1 MCLYPVHKANWFYAQ
16 YDKILAE
23 QFLSLLLTR
32 MIDQQTINQIFDT
45 ADIVDVISD
54 FVTLK
59 KSGANFKGLSPF
71 SNEKTPSFMVS
82 PAKGI
87 FKDFSSGKGG
97 NVVGF
102 LMEHEKLSYPEALRY
117 LANKYNIAIEEKEL
131 TAEEIQQK
139 NERESL
145 MAVTAY
151 ATGYFEVQLQ
161 TEEGKAV
168 GHGYFRNRGFRDD
181 ILKKFQ
187 LGYSPEKRTAFSEEA
202 GKNGYKKDYLVKTGL
217 SIERDQYIFDRFA
230 GRVIFP
236 IHSLS
241 GNVIGFG
248 GRTLKSDKNIAK
260 YLNSPESDIYHKSRV
275 LYGLFQAKKSIVS
288 AEQCFLVEG
297 YTDVISMHQ
306 AGIENV
312 VASSG
317 TALTTEQIRLIKR
330 FTENITILYDGDEA
344 GIKASFRGI
353 DMILEEGMN
362 VKVVMLPT
370 GEDPDS
376 YAQSHSSSEFLEYI
390 QSSEKDFISF
400 KTELLLA
407 DAQHDPIRR
416 AQLITDIVKSVAVIP
431 DGIMRS
437 VFLKDSSLL
446 LGVEEQVLYNE
457 VNRIRQR
464 KQEQQWRREQSGRN
478 FRQDHPVTAMPIQPV
493 VPGFVENVFSEVEE
507 REIIYFLLKFGNQL
521 LHMSGEEHTE
531 ISVAHYITREI
542 QNDELEFTNL
552 IYKQIFED
560 VKNLIERGEEVAER
574 YFVYHEH
581 AGVRE
586 LAVDIFTSR
595 YELSKVWKR
604 KEAYVELPGEN
615 LGFEVPKTL
624 LSYKMMVVE
633 KALSQ
638 LRVSLE
644 STEKSSDIE
653 ALNQV
658 LIRIQSLEG
667 IKRELSVG
675 LGGRTIIR

>member
-1 MCLYPVHKANWFYAQ
+1 
-16 YDKILAE
+16 
-23 QFLSLLLTR
+23 

-45 ADIVDVISD
+45 ADIVEVISD

-59 KSGANFKGLSPF
+59 KSGANYKGLSPF

-82 PAKGI
+82 PSKGI

-117 LANKYNIAIEEKEL
+117 LAGKYNIAIEEKEL
-131 TAEEIQQK
+131 TAEEIQHK

-151 ATGYFEVQLQ
+151 ATTYFEAQLQ

-168 GHGYFRNRGFRDD
+168 GHAYFRNRGFRDD
-181 ILKKFQ
+181 ILKKFE
-187 LGYSPEKRTAFSEEA
+187 LGYSPEKRTAFTEEA
-202 GKNGYKKDYLVKTGL
+202 GKNGYKKEYLVKTGL
-217 SIERDQYIFDRFA
+217 SIERDQYAFDRFA

-275 LYGLFQAKKSIVS
+275 LYGLFQAKKAIVT
-288 AEQCFLVEG
+288 AERCFLVEG

-317 TALTTEQIRLIKR
+317 TALSTDQIRLIKR

-376 YAQSHSSSEFLEYI
+376 YAQSHSSSEFLEFI
-390 QSSEKDFISF
+390 QSSERDFISF

-457 VNRIRQR
+457 VNKIRHR
-464 KQEQQWRREQSGRN
+464 KQEQQWRREQSGQN
-478 FRQDHPVTAMPIQPV
+478 YRQNQPFTELPRQPL

-507 REIIYFLLKFGNQL
+507 REIIYFLLKFGNAIL
-521 LHMSGEEHTE
+521 NMSHEEHTE
-531 ISVAHYITREI
+531 ISVAHYIIREI

-560 VKNLIERGEEVAER
+560 VKDLIERGEEVAER
-574 YFVYHEH
+574 YFVYHDH

-638 LRVSLE
+638 LRTELE
-644 STEKSSDIE
+644 STEKTSDIE

-658 LIRIQSLEG
+658 IVRIRSLEG
-667 IKRELSVG
+667 VKRELSVG
-675 LGGRTIIR
+675 LGGRTIIH

>member
-1 MCLYPVHKANWFYAQ
+1 
-16 YDKILAE
+16 LAE
-23 QFLSLLLTR
+23 QFVSLQISR

-45 ADIVDVISD
+45 ADIVEVISD

-59 KSGANFKGLSPF
+59 KSGTNYKGLSPF

-117 LANKYNIAIEEKEL
+117 LAQRYNIAIEEKEL

-145 MAVTAY
+145 MTVTAY
-151 ATGYFEVQLQ
+151 ATTYFSSRLESD
-161 TEEGKAV
+161 EGRAI
-168 GHGYFRNRGFRDD
+168 GLSYFRNRGFRDD
-181 ILKKFQ
+181 ILKKFE
-187 LGYSPEKRTAFSEEA
+187 LGYSPEKRTAFSDDA
-202 GKNGYKKDYLVKTGL
+202 GKNGYKKSYLVKTGL
-217 SIERDQYIFDRFA
+217 SIEGDDYLFDRFA

-248 GRTLKSDKNIAK
+248 GRTLKSDKKTPK
-260 YLNSPESDIYHKSRV
+260 YLNSPESDIYHKSKV

-288 AEQCFLVEG
+288 ADRCFLVEG

-330 FTENITILYDGDEA
+330 FTQNITILYDGDEA

-362 VKVVMLPT
+362 VKVVMLQA

-376 YAQSHSSSEFLEYI
+376 YAQSHSSSEFLEFI
-390 QSSEKDFISF
+390 KSSEKDFISF
-400 KTELLLA
+400 KTEILLA
-407 DAQHDPIRR
+407 DSQHDPIKRG
-416 AQLITDIVKSVAVIP
+416 QLISDIVKSVSVIP

-437 VFLKDSSLL
+437 VFLKESSLL
-446 LGVEEQVLYNE
+446 LGVEEQVLYTE
-457 VNRIRQR
+457 VNKIRQNR
-464 KQEQQWRREQSGRN
+464 QEQQWRREQSGRYQQ
-478 FRQDHPVTAMPIQPV
+478 REQPATTLPKQPV
-493 VPGFVENVFSEVEE
+493 VPGFVENVYSEIEE
-507 REIIYFLLKFGNQL
+507 REIIYFLLKFGNL
-521 LHMSGEEHTE
+521 KLHISGEERSE
-531 ISVAHYITREI
+531 ISVAQYIIREI

-552 IYKQIFED
+552 VYMQIFED
-560 VKNLIERGEEVAER
+560 VKDLIERGDEMAER
-574 YFVYHEH
+574 YFVNHDH

-604 KEAYVELPGEN
+604 KEAHVEMPGEN
-615 LGFEVPKTL
+615 LGLEVPKSL
-624 LSYKMMVVE
+624 LSYKMMVIE
-633 KALSQ
+633 KALDQ
-638 LRVSLE
+638 LRNELE
-644 STEKSSDIE
+644 VCEKKKDIE
-653 ALNQV
+653 TLNQV
-658 LIRIQSLEG
+658 IVRIQSLEG
-667 IKRELSVG
+667 VKRELSIG
-675 LGGRTIIR
+675 LGGRIIIR

>member
-1 MCLYPVHKANWFYAQ
+1 
-16 YDKILAE
+16 
-23 QFLSLLLTR
+23 

-45 ADIVDVISD
+45 ADIVEVISD

-59 KSGANFKGLSPF
+59 KTGANYKGLSPF
-71 SNEKTPSFMVS
+71 SNEKTPSFIVS

-117 LANKYNIAIEEKEL
+117 LAQRYNIAIEEKEL

-145 MAVTAY
+145 MAVTAF
-151 ATGYFEVQLQ
+151 ASNYFSSQLDSD
-161 TEEGKAV
+161 EGRAI
-168 GHGYFRNRGFRDD
+168 GLGYFRNRGIREDT
-181 ILKKFQ
+181 LKKFH
-187 LGYSPEKRTAFSEEA
+187 LGYSPEKRTAFSDEA
-202 GKNGYKKDYLVKTGL
+202 GKSGYKRSYLVKTGL
-217 SIERDQYIFDRFA
+217 SIEREDYLFDRFA

-275 LYGLFQAKKSIVS
+275 LYGLFHAKKSIVS

-306 AGIENV
+306 AGIVNV

-317 TALTTEQIRLIKR
+317 TALTVEQIRLIKR
-330 FTENITILYDGDEA
+330 FTQNITILYDGDEA

-390 QSSEKDFISF
+390 QTNEKDFISF

-407 DAQHDPIRR
+407 DAQHDPIKR
-416 AQLITDIVKSVAVIP
+416 AHLITDIVKSVAVIP

-437 VFLKDSSLL
+437 VFLKESGLL
-446 LGVEEQVLYNE
+446 LGVEEQILYNE
-457 VNRIRQR
+457 VNKIRQR
-464 KQEQQWRREQSGRN
+464 KQEHQWAREQSGR
-478 FRQDHPVTAMPIQPV
+478 RLQSAQPDTILPRQPV

-507 REIIYFLLKFGNQL
+507 REIIYFLLKFGNQK
-521 LHMSGEEHTE
+521 LHLRGEENAE
-531 ISVAHYITREI
+531 IGVAQYIIREI

-552 IYKQIFED
+552 VYKQIFEN
-560 VKNLIERGEEVAER
+560 VNELIDRGDEVAER
-574 YFVYHEH
+574 YFIYHDH
-581 AGVRE
+581 AGIRE

-638 LRVSLE
+638 LRKELE
-644 STEKSSDIE
+644 ESEKKQDLE
-653 ALNQV
+653 TLNQV
-658 LIRIQSLEG
+658 IVRIQSLERV
-667 IKRELSVG
+667 KRELSIG

>member
-1 MCLYPVHKANWFYAQ
+1 
-16 YDKILAE
+16 
-23 QFLSLLLTR
+23 

-45 ADIVDVISD
+45 ADIVEVISD

-59 KSGANFKGLSPF
+59 KSGANYKGLSPF

-82 PAKGI
+82 PSKGI

-117 LANKYNIAIEEKEL
+117 LASRYNIAIEEKEL
-131 TAEEIQQK
+131 TAEEIQHK

-151 ATGYFEVQLQ
+151 ATTYFEAQLQ

-168 GHGYFRNRGFRDD
+168 GHAYYRNRGFRDD
-181 ILKKFQ
+181 ILKKFE
-187 LGYSPEKRTAFSEEA
+187 LGYSPEKWAAFTEEA
-202 GKNGYKKDYLVKTGL
+202 TKNGYKKEYLIKTGL
-217 SIERDQYIFDRFA
+217 SIERERDQSVFDRFA

-275 LYGLFQAKKSIVS
+275 LYGLFQAKKAIVT
-288 AEQCFLVEG
+288 AERCFLVEG

-317 TALTTEQIRLIKR
+317 TALTADQIRLIKR

-362 VKVVMLPT
+362 VKVVMLPS

-376 YAQSHSSSEFLEYI
+376 YAQSHSSSEFLEFI
-390 QSSEKDFISF
+390 QSSERDFISF

-457 VNRIRQR
+457 VNKIRHK
-464 KQEQQWRREQSGRN
+464 KQEQQWRREQSGQN
-478 FRQDHPVTAMPIQPV
+478 YRQSQPITELPKQPV

-507 REIIYFLLKFGNQL
+507 REIIYFLLKFGNAIL
-521 LHMSGEEHTE
+521 NMSDEEHTE
-531 ISVAHYITREI
+531 ISVAHYIIREI

-560 VKNLIERGEEVAER
+560 VKDLIERGEEVAER
-574 YFVYHEH
+574 YFVYHDH

-638 LRVSLE
+638 LRTELE
-644 STEKSSDIE
+644 STEKNSDIE

-658 LIRIQSLEG
+658 IVRIQSLEG
-667 IKRELSVG
+667 VKRELSVG

>member
-1 MCLYPVHKANWFYAQ
+1 
-16 YDKILAE
+16 
-23 QFLSLLLTR
+23 
-32 MIDQQTINQIFDT
+32 MIDQQTINQIFET
-45 ADIVDVISD
+45 ADIVEVISD

-59 KSGANFKGLSPF
+59 KSGANYKGLSPF

-117 LANKYNIAIEEKEL
+117 LAQKYSIPVEEKEL
-131 TAEEIQQK
+131 SAEEIQQK

-145 MAVTAY
+145 LAVTAF
-151 ATGYFEVQLQ
+151 AAKYFNDQLES
-161 TEEGKAV
+161 EEGKAI
-168 GHGYFRNRGFRDD
+168 GLSYFRNRGFRDD
-181 ILKKFQ
+181 ILEKFQ
-187 LGYSPEKRTAFSEEA
+187 LGYSPELRTAFTTEA
-202 GKNGYKKDYLVKTGL
+202 GKNGYKRSYLVNTGL
-217 SIERDQYIFDRFA
+217 SIERDEYLFDRFA

-288 AEQCFLVEG
+288 KERCFLVEG
-297 YTDVISMHQ
+297 YTDVIAMHQ
-306 AGIENV
+306 AGIDNV

-330 FTENITILYDGDEA
+330 FSGDITILYDGDEA

-362 VKVVMLPT
+362 VKVVMLPE

-376 YAQSHSSSEFLEYI
+376 FAQSHSSSEFLEFI
-390 QSSEKDFISF
+390 KASEKDFISF
-400 KTELLLA
+400 KTEILLA
-407 DAQHDPIRR
+407 ETQHDPIKR
-416 AQLITDIVKSVAVIP
+416 AQLITDIVKSVSVIP
-431 DGIMRS
+431 DGILRS
-437 VFLKDSSLL
+437 VFLKESSIL

-457 VNRIRQR
+457 VNKIRRR
-464 KQEQQWRREQSGRN
+464 KQEQKWKREQSGRREQN
-478 FRQDHPVTAMPIQPV
+478 FHRDQYEQYTPTTIPRQPL

-507 REIIYFLLKFGNQL
+507 REIIYFLLKFGNHIL
-521 LHMSGEEHTE
+521 RLSSEENSE
-531 ISVAHYITREI
+531 ISVAHYII
-542 QNDELEFTNL
+542 QLEFTNL
-552 IYKQIFED
+552 VYKQIFQD
-560 VKNLIERGEEVAER
+560 VKDIIERGEEVAER
-574 YFVYHEH
+574 YFVYHDH
-581 AGVRE
+581 SGVRE
-586 LAVDIFTSR
+586 LAVDIYTSR

-604 KEAYVELPGEN
+604 KEAYVEMPGEN
-615 LGFEVPKTL
+615 LGFEVPKSL
-624 LSYKMMVVE
+624 LSYKMMVIE
-633 KALSQ
+633 TALSD
-638 LRVSLE
+638 LRNDLK
-644 STEKSSDIE
+644 STEKNSDIE
-653 ALNQV
+653 ALNH
-658 LIRIQSLEG
+658 LIVRIQSLEQ

>member
-1 MCLYPVHKANWFYAQ
+1 
-16 YDKILAE
+16 
-23 QFLSLLLTR
+23 
-32 MIDQQTINQIFDT
+32 MIDQQTINQIFET
-45 ADIVDVISD
+45 ADIVEVISD

-59 KSGANFKGLSPF
+59 KSGANYKGLSPF

-117 LANKYNIAIEEKEL
+117 LANKYSIPVEEKEL
-131 TAEEIQQK
+131 TADEILQK

-145 MAVTAY
+145 MAVTAF
-151 ATGYFEVQLQ
+151 AAKYFHDRLAS
-161 TEEGKAV
+161 EEGKAI
-168 GHGYFRNRGFRDD
+168 GLSYFRKRGIRDD
-181 ILKKFQ
+181 IIGKFQ
-187 LGYSPEKRTAFSEEA
+187 LGYSPEMRSAFTTEA
-202 GKNGYKKDYLVKTGL
+202 GKNGYKTSYLVKTGL
-217 SIERDQYIFDRFA
+217 SIEGENNIFDRFA

-248 GRTLKSDKNIAK
+248 GRTLRTDKNVAK

-275 LYGLFQAKKSIVS
+275 LYGLFHAKKAIVS
-288 AEQCFLVEG
+288 QEGCFLVEG
-297 YTDVISMHQ
+297 YTDVIAMHQ

-330 FTENITILYDGDEA
+330 FANNITILYDGDEA

-362 VKVVMLPT
+362 VKVVMLPE

-376 YAQSHSSSEFLEYI
+376 YSQTHSSSEFLDFI
-390 QSSEKDFISF
+390 RANEKDFISF
-400 KTELLLA
+400 KTEILLTE
-407 DAQHDPIRR
+407 AQHDPVKR

-431 DGIMRS
+431 DGILRS
-437 VFLKDSSLL
+437 VFLKECSLQL
-446 LGVEEQVLYNE
+446 DVEEQVLYNE
-457 VNRIRQR
+457 VNKIRQR
-464 KQEQQWRREQSGRN
+464 MQEQKWRREQPGGRDQN
-478 FRQDHPVTAMPIQPV
+478 FQRVPREFPRTTLPSQPL
-493 VPGFVENVFSEVEE
+493 VPGFVENIFSEVEE
-507 REIIYFLLKFGNQL
+507 REIIYFLLKFGNQM
-521 LHMSGEEHTE
+521 LHLSSEDNAE
-531 ISVAHYITREI
+531 ISVAHYIIREI

-552 IYKQIFED
+552 VYKQIFED
-560 VKNLIERGEEVAER
+560 VKDIIERGEELAER
-574 YFVYHEH
+574 YFIYHDH
-581 AGVRE
+581 SGVRE
-586 LAVDIFTSR
+586 LSVDIYTSR

-604 KEAYVELPGEN
+604 KEAYVEMPGEN
-615 LGFEVPKTL
+615 LGFEVPKSL
-624 LSYKMMVVE
+624 LSYKMMVIE

-638 LRVSLE
+638 LRKELEDTEKNSDLE
-644 STEKSSDIE
+644 S
-653 ALNQV
+653 LNH
-658 LIRIQSLEG
+658 LIVRIQSLEQV
-667 IKRELSVG
+667 KRQLSIG

>member
-1 MCLYPVHKANWFYAQ
+1 
-16 YDKILAE
+16 
-23 QFLSLLLTR
+23 
-32 MIDQQTINQIFDT
+32 MIDQQTINQIFET
-45 ADIVDVISD
+45 ADILEVISD

-59 KSGANFKGLSPF
+59 KSGANYKGLSPF

-117 LANKYNIAIEEKEL
+117 LANKYSIPIEEKEL
-131 TAEEIQQK
+131 SAEEIQQK

-145 MAVTAY
+145 LAVTSFASK
-151 ATGYFEVQLQ
+151 YFHDQLES
-161 TEEGKAV
+161 EEGKAI
-168 GHGYFRNRGFRDD
+168 GLSYFRKRGFRDD
-181 ILKKFQ
+181 LLKKFQ
-187 LGYSPEKRTAFSEEA
+187 LGYSHEERTAFTTEA
-202 GKNGYKKDYLVKTGL
+202 GKNGYKKSYLVKTGL
-217 SIERDQYIFDRFA
+217 SIERENYMFDRFA

-275 LYGLFQAKKSIVS
+275 LYGLFEAKKSIVS
-288 AEQCFLVEG
+288 KEQCFLVEG
-297 YTDVISMHQ
+297 YTDVIAMHQ

-330 FTENITILYDGDEA
+330 FSGNITILYDGDEA

-362 VKVVMLPT
+362 VKVVMLPD

-376 YAQSHSSSEFLEYI
+376 FARSHSSSEFLEFI
-390 QSSEKDFISF
+390 KSSEKDFISF
-400 KTELLLA
+400 KTQILLA
-407 DAQHDPIRR
+407 EAQHDPIKR

-446 LGVEEQVLYNE
+446 LGVEEQILYNE
-457 VNRIRQR
+457 VNKIRR
-464 KQEQQWRREQSGRN
+464 RMQEQKWRREQSGR
-478 FRQDHPVTAMPIQPV
+478 REYPGRKDWEEQPRTTLPQQPL
-493 VPGFVENVFSEVEE
+493 VPGFVENVFSEIEE

-521 LHMSGEEHTE
+521 LHLSSEGNAE
-531 ISVAHYITREI
+531 ISVAQYIIREI

-552 IYKQIFED
+552 VYKQIFED
-560 VKNLIERGEEVAER
+560 VKDLNERGEPVAER
-574 YFVYHEH
+574 YFVYHDQ

-586 LAVDIFTSR
+586 LAVDIYTSR

-604 KEAYVELPGEN
+604 KEAYVEMPGEN
-615 LGFEVPKTL
+615 LGFEIPKSL
-624 LSYKMMVVE
+624 LSYKMTVIE
-633 KALSQ
+633 KALSR
-638 LRVSLE
+638 LRKELE
-644 STEKSSDIE
+644 NIEKNSDVE
-653 ALNQV
+653 ALNH
-658 LIRIQSLEG
+658 LIVRIQSLEQV
-667 IKRELSVG
+667 KRELSIG

>member
-1 MCLYPVHKANWFYAQ
+1 
-16 YDKILAE
+16 
-23 QFLSLLLTR
+23 

-45 ADIVDVISD
+45 ADIVEVISD

-59 KSGANFKGLSPF
+59 KSGTNYKGLSPF

-131 TAEEIQQK
+131 TADEIQQR

-145 MAVTAY
+145 LAVTTFACN
-151 ATGYFEVQLQ
+151 YFSSQLA
-161 TEEGKAV
+161 TEEGRAI
-168 GHGYFRNRGFRDD
+168 GLAYFRNRGFRDD

-202 GKNGYKKDYLVKTGL
+202 GKNGYKKNYLLQTGL
-217 SIERDQYIFDRFA
+217 SIERDDSMFDRFA

-248 GRTLKSDKNIAK
+248 GRTLKTDKNIAK
-260 YLNSPESDIYHKSRV
+260 YLNSPESDIYHKSKV
-275 LYGLFQAKKSIVS
+275 LYGLFQAKKTIVS
-288 AEQCFLVEG
+288 AEKCFLVEG

-330 FTENITILYDGDEA
+330 FTQNITILYDGDEA

-353 DMILEEGMN
+353 DMILEEDMN
-362 VKVVMLPT
+362 VKVVMFPE

-376 YAQSHSSSEFLEYI
+376 FAQSHSSSEFLKFI

-400 KTELLLA
+400 KTEILLA
-407 DAQHDPIRR
+407 ESRNDPIKRG
-416 AQLITDIVKSVAVIP
+416 QLISDIVRSISVIP

-437 VFLKDSSLL
+437 VFLKESSLL
-446 LGVEEQVLYNE
+446 LGVEEQVLYTETNKL
-457 VNRIRQR
+457 IQR
-464 KQEQQWRREQSGRN
+464 RQEQQWRREQAGRPGRAEAPISIP
-478 FRQDHPVTAMPIQPV
+478 RQPL
-493 VPGFVENVFSEVEE
+493 VPGFVENVYSEVEE
-507 REIIYFLLKFGNQL
+507 REIIYFLLKFGNQK
-521 LHMSGEEHTE
+521 LHIRGEEHTE
-531 ISVAHYITREI
+531 ISVAHYIIREI

-560 VKNLIERGEEVAER
+560 VKDLIEHGSEVSER
-574 YFVYHEH
+574 FFIYHDQ

-615 LGFEVPKTL
+615 LGFEVPKSL
-624 LSYKMMVVE
+624 LSYKMMVIE
-633 KALSQ
+633 TALSQ
-638 LRVSLE
+638 LRKDLE
-644 STEKSSDIE
+644 VNEKKKDIE

-658 LIRIQSLEG
+658 ILRIQSLER
-667 IKRELSVG
+667 IRRELSIG
-675 LGGRTIIR
+675 LGGRAIIR

>member
-1 MCLYPVHKANWFYAQ
+1 
-16 YDKILAE
+16 
-23 QFLSLLLTR
+23 

-45 ADIVDVISD
+45 ADIVEVISD

-59 KSGANFKGLSPF
+59 KSGANYKGLSPF

-131 TAEEIQQK
+131 TAEEIQHK

-151 ATGYFEVQLQ
+151 AGTYFESQLQ

-168 GHGYFRNRGFRDD
+168 GHGYFRTRGFRDD

-187 LGYSPEKRTAFSEEA
+187 LGYSPEKRTAFTEEA
-202 GKNGYKKDYLVKTGL
+202 GKNGYKKEYLVKTGL
-217 SIERDQYIFDRFA
+217 SIERERDQSIFDRFA

-248 GRTLKSDKNIAK
+248 GRTLKSDKTIAK

-275 LYGLFQAKKSIVS
+275 LYGLFQAKKAIVT
-288 AEQCFLVEG
+288 AERCFLVEG

-317 TALTTEQIRLIKR
+317 TALTKDQIRLIKR

-376 YAQSHSSSEFLEYI
+376 YAQSHGSSEFLEFI
-390 QSSEKDFISF
+390 QSSERDFISF

-407 DAQHDPIRR
+407 DAQHDPIKR

-457 VNRIRQR
+457 VNKIRHR
-464 KQEQQWRREQSGRN
+464 KQEQRWRREQSGQN
-478 FRQDHPVTAMPIQPV
+478 YRQVQPVTELPRQPV

-507 REIIYFLLKFGNQL
+507 REIIYFLLKFGNAI
-521 LHMSGEEHTE
+521 LHMSDEEHTE
-531 ISVAHYITREI
+531 ISVAHYIIREI

-560 VKNLIERGEEVAER
+560 VKDLIERSEEVAER
-574 YFVYHEH
+574 HFVYHEH

-638 LRVSLE
+638 LRSTLE
-644 STEKSSDIE
+644 STEKNSDIE

-658 LIRIQSLEG
+658 IMRIQSLEG

>member
-1 MCLYPVHKANWFYAQ
+1 
-16 YDKILAE
+16 
-23 QFLSLLLTR
+23 

-45 ADIVDVISD
+45 ADIVDVVSD

-59 KSGANFKGLSPF
+59 KSGANYKGLSPF

-131 TAEEIQQK
+131 TAEEIQHK

-145 MAVTAY
+145 MAASTY
-151 ATGYFEVQLQ
+151 ASGYFEAQLL

-168 GHGYFRNRGFRDD
+168 GHAYFRKRGFRDD

-187 LGYSPEKRTAFSEEA
+187 VGYSPEKRTAFTEEA
-202 GKNGYKKDYLVKTGL
+202 GKNGYKKEYLVKTGL

-248 GRTLKSDKNIAK
+248 GRTLKTDKNIAK
-260 YLNSPESDIYHKSRV
+260 YMNSPESDIYHKSRV
-275 LYGLFQAKKSIVS
+275 LYGLFQAKKTIVS
-288 AEQCFLVEG
+288 AERCFLVEG

-317 TALTTEQIRLIKR
+317 TALTTDQIRLIKR

-362 VKVVMLPT
+362 VKVVMLPA

-376 YAQSHSSSEFLEYI
+376 YAQSHSSSEFLEFI
-390 QSSEKDFISF
+390 QTSERDFISF

-457 VNRIRQR
+457 VNKIRAR
-464 KQEQQWRREQSGRN
+464 KQEQQWRREQSGQN
-478 FRQDHPVTAMPIQPV
+478 YRQTQPVTELPRQPV

-507 REIIYFLLKFGNQL
+507 REIIYFLLKFGNQI
-521 LHMSGEEHTE
+521 LHISGEEHSD
-531 ISVAHYITREI
+531 ISVSQYIIREI

-560 VKNLIERGEEVAER
+560 VKDLIERSEEVAER

-633 KALSQ
+633 KALSL
-638 LRVSLE
+638 LRTTLE
-644 STEKSSDIE
+644 ETEKKRDIE

-658 LIRIQSLEG
+658 IMRIQSLEG
-667 IKRELSVG
+667 VKRELSVG